1 MTLQQLRYAIEI
13 EKCGSLSKAAKKLFV
28 SQPNLSN
35 SMKDLETEFG
45 ITIFKRNNRGVQIT
59 EKGATFLIYAR
70 SVLNQCEK
78 MKTISE
84 DNSSSSFRL
93 IAQNYSPIMES
104 FIKFVKLNSDNEK
117 IKFELTNERGIEVID
132 KVYKQEADLGVLL
145 IMQSSRDEFITH
157 LNDRNL
163 SYTSLGK
170 LGFYVKVRSG
180 HPALEHKE
188 TIFHE
193 LYKYPY
199 VHYKESMYIHQTDVY
214 NSDYIQFINFD
225 KEIHVF
231 DRSVKCKI
239 VSETN
244 AYSIGCKM
252 HSHLSEIFNWVLI
265 PIPDVYTEIGY
276 FHKKSIPM
284 GVESLKY
291 IELLKEELRG
301 LVL

>member
-35 SMKDLETEFG
+35 SMKDLEVEFG

-70 SVLNQCEK
+70 SVLKQCEE

-117 IKFELTNERGIEVID
+117 IKYELTNERGFEVID

-145 IMQSSRDEFITH
+145 IMQNSRDEFITH
-157 LNDRNL
+157 LEDRNL

-170 LGFYVKVRSG
+170 LGFFVKVRSG
-180 HPALEHKE
+180 HPILEHKE
-188 TIFHE
+188 TIFRE
-193 LYKYPY
+193 LHKYPY
-199 VHYKESMYIHQTDVY
+199 IHYKESMYIHQTDVY
-214 NSDYIQFINFD
+214 SYDYLEFININ
-225 KEIHVF
+225 KEICVF
-231 DRSVKCKI
+231 DRNVKCKI

-252 HSHLSEIFNWVLI
+252 HPHLSKTFDWVLI
-265 PIPDVYTEIGY
+265 PIPDIYTEIGY

-284 GVESLKY
+284 GVESQKY
-291 IELLKEELRG
+291 IELLKEELRE
-301 LVL
+301 LIL